1 MAITITAKSREFSKV
16 EEYLMTISPKIKT
29 LKDVEDET
37 SIPVDGW
44 IVYTENK
51 DEKEE
56 EIMAIITP
64 DKDVYGFQSSTAKRS
79 LLDIDS
85 IMEGDKYSVVKISDV
100 TKAGRPYVNL
110 TLDTSKL

>member
-1 MAITITAKSREFSKV
+1 MAITITAKSKDFTKV
-16 EEYLMTISPKIKT
+16 EEYLMTIAPNIKS

-37 SIPVDGW
+37 SIQVDGW
-44 IVYTENK
+44 LEYTEEK
-51 DEKEE
+51 DGKEV
-56 EIMAIITP
+56 EIMSIITP
-64 DKDVYGFQSSTAKRS
+64 NRDVYGFQSETAKRA

-85 IMEGDKYSVVKISDV
+85 IMDGNKYSVIKISGT

>member
-1 MAITITAKSREFSKV
+1 MAITITAKSKDFTKV
-16 EEYLMTISPKIKT
+16 EEYLMTIAPNIIS
-29 LKDVEDET
+29 LKDLEDET

-44 IVYTENK
+44 LEYTEEK
-51 DEKEE
+51 DGKEV
-56 EIMAIITP
+56 EIMSIITP
-64 DKDVYGFQSSTAKRS
+64 DRVVYGFQSATAKRA

-85 IMEGDKYSVVKISDV
+85 IMEGNKYSVIKISGT